1 MVVSFFP
8 LITLNILCHCF
19 LVCRVSTEKSV
30 IDFWEPLS
38 LKLVV
43 FSLAGFNILSLS
55 SIFAILI
62 TMCLFRPVGVDPV
75 LDSLYFLDLS
85 ESFLSQVRE
94 VFVYHIF
101 ICFLRPFL
109 FLFFYE
115 YMNIG
120 AFNISQKSLGWSSF
134 FKYTLF
140 CSVAVIS
147 YTLSSNSLA
156 FLLFILPVVFFI
168 SGIVLFIAF
177 CSLNVLAPC

>member
-1 MVVSFFP
+1 MVVSFFL

-75 LDSLYFLDLS
+75 LDSLYFLELHVC
-85 ESFLSQVRE
+85 FLSQVKD
-94 VFVYHIF
+94 VFRYYVIKYVLSH
-101 ICFLRPFL
+101 FL
-109 FLFFYE
+109 FLFSFWDPYH
-115 YMNIG
+115 
-120 AFNISQKSLGWSSF
+120 ANISIF
-134 FKYTLF
+134 D
-140 CSVAVIS
+140 AVSEIS
-147 YTLSSNSLA
+147 
-156 FLLFILPVVFFI
+156 
-168 SGIVLFIAF
+168 
-177 CSLNVLAPC
+177 